1 MSVGLV
7 FGVIIRYN
15 EKTNFVITEEKTY
28 GTSRLGPPF
37 LCREEPTTFFQQKQ
51 LLDTFLSHH
60 TISKEQYDKSLGDL
74 TVKMGMENEVSGE
87 NSERITRETDFI

>member
-1 MSVGLV
+1 MEQADWDRLS
-7 FGVIIRYN
+7 YA
-15 EKTNFVITEEKTY
+15 EKN
-28 GTSRLGPPF
+28 RQL
-37 LCREEPTTFFQQKQ
+37 FFQQKQ

-87 NSERITRETDFI
+87 NSERITREKDFI